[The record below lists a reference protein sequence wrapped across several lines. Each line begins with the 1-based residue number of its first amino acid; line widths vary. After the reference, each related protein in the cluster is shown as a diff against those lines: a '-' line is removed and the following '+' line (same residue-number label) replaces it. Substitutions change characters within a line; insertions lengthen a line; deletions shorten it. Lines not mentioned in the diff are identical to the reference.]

1 MKKNLISII
10 FYGVGIL
17 CIVFGFTMLNNT
29 TIPTIEEAP
38 EPEVIYVY
46 NYIEANV
53 VGHDGTS
60 TIFQEAHG
68 DKTYVSERYFEDDS
82 PYLLD
87 VVDGEILVVWRVDE
101 GSLG

>member
-1 MKKNLISII
+1 MKKNLISIV
-10 FYGVGIL
+10 FYGIGIL

-29 TIPTIEEAP
+29 TVPTIEETP

-87 VVDGEILVVWRVDE
+87 IVDEEILVVWRVDE

>member
-1 MKKNLISII
+1 MKKNIVSILL
-10 FYGVGIL
+10 YGTGIICIL
-17 CIVFGFTMLNNT
+17 CGFVLLNNT
-29 TIPTIEEAP
+29 TPPTIEETP
-38 EPEVIYVY
+38 EPEPIYIY

-60 TIFQEAHG
+60 TIFQESHG

-87 VVDGEILVVWRVDE
+87 IVDGEILVVWRVDE

>member
-1 MKKNLISII
+1 MKKNLISIV
-10 FYGVGIL
+10 FYGIGIL
-17 CIVFGFTMLNNT
+17 CIVFGFVMLNNT
-29 TIPTIEEAP
+29 TVPTIEEAS
-38 EPEVIYVY
+38 EPEVIYIY

-53 VGHDGTS
+53 IGHDGTS
-60 TIFQEAHG
+60 TIFQESHG